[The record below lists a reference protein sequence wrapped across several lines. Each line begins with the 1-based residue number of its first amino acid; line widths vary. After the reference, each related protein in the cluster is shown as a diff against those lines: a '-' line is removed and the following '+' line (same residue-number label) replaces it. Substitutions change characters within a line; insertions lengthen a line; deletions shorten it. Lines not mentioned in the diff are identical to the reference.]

1 MTKEQLG
8 SLIIASE
15 DNLYRVAKSILFN
28 DSDCADAIQDTIVKA
43 FSKIHTLKNDEYAKT
58 WLVRILINECY
69 MVMRK
74 EKNMVSLESV
84 SDNAVGEVPDYSDLY
99 AAVSKLPQDM
109 RMAIVLYYVEEFSIK
124 EIAAIEET
132 TVSAIKNRLHKA
144 RKKLRELLL

>member
-84 SDNAVGEVPDYSDLY
+84 SDNAVDEVPDYSDLY